1 MYKRYR
7 NSIFSVKL
15 VKYSLRPTKQRLER
29 EKRLNPFNLR
39 STPER
44 MERERRRKQKPLIIT
59 EWLKQYLWNKLR
71 QIRGKDKNLYRL
83 DRCNNQIQFELYGS
97 FKNEGWNVD
106 HKKPQAKF
114 GTHNMNNLQ
123 ALRSKTNSSKGCQYP
138 YKYPSKTDTL
148 VNV

>member
-44 MERERRRKQKPLIIT
+44 MEE
-59 EWLKQYLWNKLR
+59 ENK
-71 QIRGKDKNLYRL
+71 N
-83 DRCNNQIQFELYGS
+83 
-97 FKNEGWNVD
+97 
-106 HKKPQAKF
+106 H
-114 GTHNMNNLQ
+114 
-123 ALRSKTNSSKGCQYP
+123 
-138 YKYPSKTDTL
+138 
-148 VNV
+148 